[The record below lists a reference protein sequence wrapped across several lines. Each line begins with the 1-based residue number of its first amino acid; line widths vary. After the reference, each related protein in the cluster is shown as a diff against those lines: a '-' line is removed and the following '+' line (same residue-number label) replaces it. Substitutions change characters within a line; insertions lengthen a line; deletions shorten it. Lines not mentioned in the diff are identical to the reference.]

1 MILKSLEKNLK
12 HKIRFYQN
20 LIVFSWDSIS
30 FKKKGKL
37 FEIIIDFYFLS
48 LYLILHKI
56 AVKNLKRNLQI
67 MSSNTELN
75 K

>member
-30 FKKKGKL
+30 FKKRENSLKSSL
-37 FEIIIDFYFLS
+37 IFIFIIMA
-48 LYLILHKI
+48 HT
-56 AVKNLKRNLQI
+56 AQN
-67 MSSNTELN
+67 SSKEKKKTT

>member
-30 FKKKGKL
+30 FKKKGKIIWNHHWFL
-37 FEIIIDFYFLS
+37 FFITIP
-48 LYLILHKI
+48 HTTQ
-56 AVKNLKRNLQI
+56 N
-67 MSSNTELN
+67 SSKKPKKKPTNYEF
-75 K
+75 

>member
-30 FKKKGKL
+30 FKKR
-37 FEIIIDFYFLS
+37 ENS
-48 LYLILHKI
+48 LKSSLIFIFITI
-56 AVKNLKRNLQI
+56 AHTTQN
-67 MSSNTELN
+67 SSKKPRKKPTNYEF
-75 K
+75 